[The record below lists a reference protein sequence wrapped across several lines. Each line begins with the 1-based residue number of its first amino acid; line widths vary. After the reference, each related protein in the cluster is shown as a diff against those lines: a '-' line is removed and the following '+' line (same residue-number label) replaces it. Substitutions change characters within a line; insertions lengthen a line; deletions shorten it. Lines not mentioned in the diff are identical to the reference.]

1 MGWLRGG
8 HVFVVTLCLTGW
20 VAGCKPKQTAAAQK
34 IVVRYMEAQAAMAGR
49 MSQSEYIAII
59 RGETETELSFKVPG
73 VLERIGPEGGS
84 QEWQEGDSITN
95 NQVLAQLNQADFLA
109 REQAAWARM
118 NLASNVYQRSVQLH
132 HSGAI
137 SQQELDVAAANK
149 QASEA
154 EWAQARQATND
165 SVIRA
170 PFNGTI
176 LARLANPG
184 ETISVGKVVLK
195 VADLSHMSVELGV
208 PDKLVDQIKPGQ
220 EIPVKVSA
228 LEGLSFVG
236 HVSEVGVAAKEGA
249 RLFKVV
255 IKMDNPD
262 GRLKSGMS
270 ASVVL
275 GDEYRFPEGSV
286 LVPLSALITASRGPP
301 NQLAVFVIDDTGNA
315 RERWVKTDDMVP
327 MTDERHRHATFLR
340 SSVVVTEGVKPGD
353 KVVTVGASNLY
364 DGAPVDA
371 RLAEPP

>member
-1 MGWLRGG
+1 MANRAYL
-8 HVFVVTLCLTGW
+8 VLVVTLCFAGG
-20 VAGCKPKQTAAAQK
+20 VAGCKPKQATAPLK
-34 IVVRYMEAQAAMAGR
+34 LVVRYIEAQPPTAAR
-49 MSQSEYIAII
+49 MSQSEYIAIV

-95 NQVLAQLNQADFLA
+95 SQVLAQLKQGDFLA
-109 REQAAWARM
+109 REQAAWAKM

-170 PFNGTI
+170 PFDGTI

-220 EIPVKVSA
+220 QIPVKVSA
-228 LEGLSFVG
+228 LEGLSFTG

-255 IKMDNPD
+255 IKMDNPN

-301 NQLAVFVIDDTGNA
+301 NQLAVFVIDDTGKA
-315 RERWVKTDDMVP
+315 RERWVKTDDIVP
-327 MTDERHRHATFLR
+327 MADGRHRHTTFLR

-353 KVVTVGASNLY
+353 KIVTVGASNLY

-371 RLAEPP
+371 RLAEAP